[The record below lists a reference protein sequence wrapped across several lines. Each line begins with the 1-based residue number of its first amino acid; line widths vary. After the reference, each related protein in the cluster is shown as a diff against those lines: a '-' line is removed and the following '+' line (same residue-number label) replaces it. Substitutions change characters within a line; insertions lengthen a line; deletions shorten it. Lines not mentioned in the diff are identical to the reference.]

1 MPNHAPVTRRDVL
14 RGGAS
19 GTPRARD
26 DAPHLTGGFN
36 VYPREV
42 EDELLRLPG
51 IRARLA
57 NFKGPKAICRID
69 ELPRNAMGKI
79 DKPQLRARL
88 GS

>member
-1 MPNHAPVTRRDVL
+1 
-14 RGGAS
+14 
-19 GTPRARD
+19 
-26 DAPHLTGGFN
+26 
-36 VYPREV
+36 V
-42 EDELLRLPG
+42 EDGLLRLPG

-57 NFKGPKAICRID
+57 SFKVPKANYRID

>member
-1 MPNHAPVTRRDVL
+1 MPNHAPVTKRDVL
-14 RGGAS
+14 RGRFGDAAS
-19 GTPRARD
+19 QGRCPGTSRRLQRLPAR
-26 DAPHLTGGFN
+26 
-36 VYPREV
+36 V
-42 EDELLRLPG
+42 EDGLLRLPG

-57 NFKGPKAICRID
+57 SFKVPKANYRID